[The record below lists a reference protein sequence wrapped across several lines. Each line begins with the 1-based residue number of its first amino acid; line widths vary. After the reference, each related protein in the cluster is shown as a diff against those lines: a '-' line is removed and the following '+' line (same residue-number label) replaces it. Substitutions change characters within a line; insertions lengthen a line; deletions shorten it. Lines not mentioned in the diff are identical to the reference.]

1 MRTQINSR
9 LKILTAALG
18 PMLLVL
24 LLLSDTS
31 FGQTDSSAPQPRS
44 RVRPVKNTFMS
55 QWIIDNQTVMVPVKG
70 TLELDFQH
78 RFGVVTNGYQD
89 FWGFFSPS
97 YNVRIGVSY
106 TFIKNLSLG
115 LGISKTGLLWD
126 GSAKYSI
133 ITQTPGKYPVS
144 VTFFGDWAINTQK
157 DGSIYD
163 GSQFQHTSDR
173 FTFFSSIIVA
183 RKITEKFSAQA
194 TISWS
199 HQNAVGGYYTKN
211 DSTGSA
217 TYQSM
222 YHDHFAIGLSAKY
235 SVSEVSAIIIDFN
248 QPLTHHPAYNPN
260 PSLGF
265 GYEVTTTGHAF
276 QFFLTNYT
284 LLNPQNNNMY
294 NHNNPFGYTDNGT
307 NTYYPGGQWVLGF
320 NLTKLWNY

>member
-1 MRTQINSR
+1 
-9 LKILTAALG
+9 
-18 PMLLVL
+18 MLLL
-24 LLLSDTS
+24 ILAQN
-31 FGQTDSSAPQPRS
+31 FAIAQNDSSEPAPQPKA
-44 RVRPVKNTFMS
+44 RVREVKNTFMS

-89 FWGFFSPS
+89 LWGFFSPS
-97 YNVRIGVSY
+97 YNVRLGVSY
-106 TFIKNLSLG
+106 TFIKNLSV
-115 LGISKTGLLWD
+115 GIGITKTGLLWD
-126 GSAKYSI
+126 GSVKYAI
-133 ITQTPGKYPVS
+133 ITQSPNKYPVS
-144 VTFFGDWAINTQK
+144 VTFFGDWAVNTQK
-157 DGSIYD
+157 NASIYD
-163 GSQFQHTSDR
+163 GSPMEHTSDR
-173 FTFFSSIIVA
+173 FTFFSSLIVA

-194 TISWS
+194 TLSWS

-211 DSTGSA
+211 DSTGTA

-222 YHDHFAIGLSAKY
+222 NHEHFAIGLSAKY
-235 SVSEVSAIIIDFN
+235 SVSEVSAIIIDYN
-248 QPLTHHPAYNPN
+248 QPLTHHPEYNPN

-265 GYEVTTTGHAF
+265 GYEVVTTGHAF

-307 NTYYPGGQWVLGF
+307 NTHYPGGQWVLGF